1 MSRTQSDLD
10 SLHEE
15 IGGCG
20 LKLSGQER
28 AHDGAAPADPFA
40 GEVAQAISLLLADET
55 RIISR
60 IVLSICRRISCCLR
74 TALRQY

>member
-28 AHDGAAPADPFA
+28 AHDGAAPANRFA
-40 GEVAQAISLLLADET
+40 GT
-55 RIISR
+55 RR
-60 IVLSICRRISCCLR
+60 LRRRFRCCL
-74 TALRQY
+74 LMKPE